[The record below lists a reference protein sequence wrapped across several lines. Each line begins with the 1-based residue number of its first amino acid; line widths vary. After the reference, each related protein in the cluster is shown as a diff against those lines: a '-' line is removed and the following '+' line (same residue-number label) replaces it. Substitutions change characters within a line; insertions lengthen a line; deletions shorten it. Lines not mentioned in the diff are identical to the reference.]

1 MTTRTQSWAYE
12 THNRLVFGS
21 FQSTRNDICSKGQ
34 VVGEKKGK
42 RNTVNHTHA
51 HDGESIG
58 LSTSVPSPS
67 PERRTHR
74 KTFAINFLA
83 HTRLIQARVKRSRL
97 RAKKD
102 KRSER
107 KPPSFSI
114 FIQTVLLT
122 VASALCR
129 PERRQCL
136 ALTSMLT

>member
-114 FIQTVLLT
+114 FIQTVLLSLHLRS
-122 VASALCR
+122 VDLNDVSV
-129 PERRQCL
+129 
-136 ALTSMLT
+136 

>member
-21 FQSTRNDICSKGQ
+21 FQSTRNDIRSKGQ

-114 FIQTVLLT
+114 FIQTVLLSLHLRS
-122 VASALCR
+122 VDLNDVSV
-129 PERRQCL
+129 
-136 ALTSMLT
+136 

>member
-21 FQSTRNDICSKGQ
+21 FQSTRNDIRSKGQ

-107 KPPSFSI
+107 KTSI
-114 FIQTVLLT
+114 VFHLYTDCPII